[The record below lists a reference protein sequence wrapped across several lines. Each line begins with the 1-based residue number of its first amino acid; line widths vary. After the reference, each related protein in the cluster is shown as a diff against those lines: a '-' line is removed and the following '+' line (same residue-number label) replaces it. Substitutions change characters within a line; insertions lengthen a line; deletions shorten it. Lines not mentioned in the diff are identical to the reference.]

1 MSRPPT
7 VHDTTVLAR
16 LRFKH
21 LQLLDIL
28 GRTHNLR
35 IAAEQMHM
43 TQPAAT
49 KILSDIETMLGAPLF
64 ERLPRDM
71 RPTDLGALSLRYASR
86 AVADLGKF
94 VSEFSMLKNG
104 GYGHLAIGAITAS
117 TAQVVTAAI
126 KEIQQQRPAL
136 IVRLIEQSSDQLA
149 LWLEEKKLDLMVGR
163 LTEARQQILFDVEDL
178 SAEPVW
184 VVVGRHHPLLKCA
197 NLEIADLGSWSW
209 ILYPP
214 ATAIRHLFDETFAAT
229 GLLAPV
235 GIVETPSIFSTLELL
250 QSTDMISLQ
259 PRAAVEKYVANGL
272 LGQLVVPI
280 HRTMSNYGIITRKNE
295 IPSHATQEFIALLR
309 ASAARHGHHHA
320 HSADRPGA
328 QPVTAGTAHRP
339 D

>member
-1 MSRPPT
+1 MSRSPAVPSPS
-7 VHDTTVLAR
+7 VLSR

-49 KILSDIETMLGAPLF
+49 KILSDIESMFGAQLF
-64 ERLPRDM
+64 ERLPREM
-71 RPTDLGALSLRYASR
+71 RPTDLGVLSLRYASA

-94 VSEFSMLKNG
+94 ASEFSTMKSG

-126 KEIQQQRPAL
+126 KEIQQQRPRL

-163 LTEARQQILFDVEDL
+163 LTEARQEMLFNFEDL

-184 VVVGRHHPLLKCA
+184 VVVGRHHPLLEQA
-197 NLEIADLGSWSW
+197 SLEIVDLGAWPW

-214 ATAIRHLFDETFAAT
+214 ATAIRHLFDETFAAA
-229 GLLAPV
+229 GMQAPV
-235 GIVETPSIFSTLELL
+235 GMIETPSIFSTLELL
-250 QSTDMISLQ
+250 QVTDMISLQ
-259 PRAAVEKYVANGL
+259 PRAAVEKYVRNGL
-272 LGQLVVPI
+272 LGQLAVPI
-280 HRTMSNYGIITRKNE
+280 RRTMTNYGVITRKNE
-295 IPSHATQEFIALLR
+295 IPSQPAQEFIAILR
-309 ASAARHGHHHA
+309 A
-320 HSADRPGA
+320 
-328 QPVTAGTAHRP
+328 TAERLGDHVVAPRTAT
-339 D
+339 

>member
-1 MSRPPT
+1 MPPPS
-7 VHDTTVLAR
+7 VLSR

-49 KILSDIETMLGAPLF
+49 KILGDIESMFGAQLF
-64 ERLPRDM
+64 ERLPREM
-71 RPTDLGALSLRYASR
+71 RPTDLGMLSLRYASA

-94 VSEFSMLKNG
+94 TSEFSTMRSG

-117 TAQVVTAAI
+117 TAQVVTVAI
-126 KEIQQQRPAL
+126 KEIQQQRPRL

-149 LWLEEKKLDLMVGR
+149 LWLEEKKLDLMIGR
-163 LTEARQQILFDVEDL
+163 LTEARQEMLFNFEDL

-184 VVVGRHHPLLKCA
+184 VVVGRHHPLLQQA
-197 NLEIADLGSWSW
+197 SLEIADLGAWPW

-214 ATAIRHLFDETFAAT
+214 ATAIRHLFDETFAAA
-229 GLLAPV
+229 GMQAPV
-235 GIVETPSIFSTLELL
+235 GMVETPSIFSTLELL
-250 QSTDMISLQ
+250 QATDMISLQ
-259 PRAAVEKYVANGL
+259 PRAAVEKYVRNGL

-280 HRTMSNYGIITRKNE
+280 RRTMSNYGVITRKNE
-295 IPSHATQEFIALLR
+295 IPSQPTQEFIAILR
-309 ASAARHGHHHA
+309 A
-320 HSADRPGA
+320 
-328 QPVTAGTAHRP
+328 TAERLGDHVAVPRTAT
-339 D
+339 

>member
-1 MSRPPT
+1 MSRSPAMPPPS
-7 VHDTTVLAR
+7 VLSR

-49 KILSDIETMLGAPLF
+49 KILGDIESMFGAQLF
-64 ERLPRDM
+64 ERLPREM
-71 RPTDLGALSLRYASR
+71 RPTDLGMLSLRYASA

-94 VSEFSMLKNG
+94 TSEFSTMRSG

-117 TAQVVTAAI
+117 TAQVVTVAI
-126 KEIQQQRPAL
+126 KEIQQQRPRL

-149 LWLEEKKLDLMVGR
+149 LWLEEKKLDLMIGR
-163 LTEARQQILFDVEDL
+163 LTEARQEMLFNFEDL

-184 VVVGRHHPLLKCA
+184 VVVGRHHPLLQQA
-197 NLEIADLGSWSW
+197 SLEIADLGAWPW

-214 ATAIRHLFDETFAAT
+214 ATAIRHLFDETFAAA
-229 GLLAPV
+229 GMQAPV
-235 GIVETPSIFSTLELL
+235 GMVETPSIFSTLELL
-250 QSTDMISLQ
+250 QATDMISLQ
-259 PRAAVEKYVANGL
+259 PRAAVEKYVRNGL

-280 HRTMSNYGIITRKNE
+280 RRTMSNYGVITRKNE
-295 IPSHATQEFIALLR
+295 IPSQPTQEFIAILR
-309 ASAARHGHHHA
+309 ASAERLGDHVAAPR
-320 HSADRPGA
+320 
-328 QPVTAGTAHRP
+328 TAT
-339 D
+339 

>member
-1 MSRPPT
+1 MPPPS
-7 VHDTTVLAR
+7 VLSR

-49 KILSDIETMLGAPLF
+49 KILGDIESMFGAQLF
-64 ERLPRDM
+64 ERLPREM
-71 RPTDLGALSLRYASR
+71 RPTDLGMLSLRYASA

-94 VSEFSMLKNG
+94 TSEFSTMRSG

-117 TAQVVTAAI
+117 TAQVVTVAI
-126 KEIQQQRPAL
+126 KEIQQQRPRL

-149 LWLEEKKLDLMVGR
+149 LWLEEKKLDLMIGR
-163 LTEARQQILFDVEDL
+163 LTEARQEMLFNFEDL

-184 VVVGRHHPLLKCA
+184 VVVGRHHPLLQQA
-197 NLEIADLGSWSW
+197 SLEIADLGAWPW

-214 ATAIRHLFDETFAAT
+214 ATAIRHLFDETFAAA
-229 GLLAPV
+229 GMQAPV
-235 GIVETPSIFSTLELL
+235 GMVETPSIFSTLELL
-250 QSTDMISLQ
+250 QATDMISLQ
-259 PRAAVEKYVANGL
+259 PRAAVEKYVRNGL

-280 HRTMSNYGIITRKNE
+280 RRTMSNYGVITRKNE
-295 IPSHATQEFIALLR
+295 IPSQPTQEFIAILR
-309 ASAARHGHHHA
+309 ASAERLGDHVAVPR
-320 HSADRPGA
+320 
-328 QPVTAGTAHRP
+328 TAT
-339 D
+339 

>member
-1 MSRPPT
+1 MSRSPAVPPPS
-7 VHDTTVLAR
+7 VLSR

-49 KILSDIETMLGAPLF
+49 KILGDIESMFGAQLF
-64 ERLPRDM
+64 ERLPREM
-71 RPTDLGALSLRYASR
+71 RPTDLGMLSLRYASA

-94 VSEFSMLKNG
+94 TSEFSTMRSG

-117 TAQVVTAAI
+117 TAQVVTVAI
-126 KEIQQQRPAL
+126 KEIQQQRPRL

-149 LWLEEKKLDLMVGR
+149 LWLEEKKLDLMIGR
-163 LTEARQQILFDVEDL
+163 LTEARQEMLFNFEDL

-184 VVVGRHHPLLKCA
+184 VVVGRHHPLLQQA
-197 NLEIADLGSWSW
+197 SLEIADLGAWPW

-214 ATAIRHLFDETFAAT
+214 ATAIRHLFDETFAAA
-229 GLLAPV
+229 GMQAPV
-235 GIVETPSIFSTLELL
+235 GMVETPSIFSTLELL
-250 QSTDMISLQ
+250 QATDMISLQ
-259 PRAAVEKYVANGL
+259 PRAAVEKYVRNGL

-280 HRTMSNYGIITRKNE
+280 RRTMSNYGVITRKNE
-295 IPSHATQEFIALLR
+295 IPSQPTQEFIAILR
-309 ASAARHGHHHA
+309 A
-320 HSADRPGA
+320 
-328 QPVTAGTAHRP
+328 TAERLGDHVAVPRTAT
-339 D
+339 

>member
-1 MSRPPT
+1 MSRSPAMPPPS
-7 VHDTTVLAR
+7 VLSR

-49 KILSDIETMLGAPLF
+49 KILGDIESMFGAQLF
-64 ERLPRDM
+64 ERLPREM
-71 RPTDLGALSLRYASR
+71 RPTDLGMLSLRYASA

-94 VSEFSMLKNG
+94 TSEFSTMRSG

-117 TAQVVTAAI
+117 TAQVVTVAI
-126 KEIQQQRPAL
+126 KEIQQQRPRL

-149 LWLEEKKLDLMVGR
+149 LWLEEKKLDLMIGR
-163 LTEARQQILFDVEDL
+163 LTEARQEMLFNFEDL

-184 VVVGRHHPLLKCA
+184 VVVGRHHPLLQQA
-197 NLEIADLGSWSW
+197 SLEIADLGAWPW

-214 ATAIRHLFDETFAAT
+214 ATAIRHLFDETFAAA
-229 GLLAPV
+229 GMQAPV
-235 GIVETPSIFSTLELL
+235 GMVETPSIFSTLELL
-250 QSTDMISLQ
+250 QATDMISLQ
-259 PRAAVEKYVANGL
+259 PRAAVEKYVRNGL

-280 HRTMSNYGIITRKNE
+280 RRTMSNYGVITRKNE
-295 IPSHATQEFIALLR
+295 IPSQPTQEFIAILR
-309 ASAARHGHHHA
+309 A
-320 HSADRPGA
+320 
-328 QPVTAGTAHRP
+328 TAERLGDHVAVPRTAT
-339 D
+339 

>member
-1 MSRPPT
+1 MPPPS
-7 VHDTTVLAR
+7 VLSR

-49 KILSDIETMLGAPLF
+49 KILGDIESMFGAQLF
-64 ERLPRDM
+64 ERLPREM
-71 RPTDLGALSLRYASR
+71 RPTDLGMLSLRYASA

-94 VSEFSMLKNG
+94 TSEFSTMRSG

-117 TAQVVTAAI
+117 TAQVVTVAI
-126 KEIQQQRPAL
+126 KEIQQQRPRL

-149 LWLEEKKLDLMVGR
+149 LWLEEKKLDLMIGR
-163 LTEARQQILFDVEDL
+163 LTEARQEMLFNFEDL

-184 VVVGRHHPLLKCA
+184 VVVGRHHPLLQQA
-197 NLEIADLGSWSW
+197 SLEIADLGAWPW

-214 ATAIRHLFDETFAAT
+214 ATAIRHLFDETFAAA
-229 GLLAPV
+229 GMQAPV
-235 GIVETPSIFSTLELL
+235 GMVETPSIFSTLELL
-250 QSTDMISLQ
+250 QATDMISLQ
-259 PRAAVEKYVANGL
+259 PRAAVEKYVRNGL

-280 HRTMSNYGIITRKNE
+280 RRTMSNYGVITRKNE
-295 IPSHATQEFIALLR
+295 IPSQPTQEFIAILR
-309 ASAARHGHHHA
+309 ASAERLGDHVAAPR
-320 HSADRPGA
+320 
-328 QPVTAGTAHRP
+328 TAT
-339 D
+339 